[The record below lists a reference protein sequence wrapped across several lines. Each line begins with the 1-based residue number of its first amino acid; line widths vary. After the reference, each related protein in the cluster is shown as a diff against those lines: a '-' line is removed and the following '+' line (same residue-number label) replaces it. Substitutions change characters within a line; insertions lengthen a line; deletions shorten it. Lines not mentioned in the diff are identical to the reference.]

1 MINRIP
7 DDLLASDPE
16 VASSSTTSAELL
28 QAAQKQFDDGRR
40 RVETYIQEH
49 PAAGI
54 GAALCIGVLIGWYSK
69 RR

>member
-7 DDLLASDPE
+7 DDLLASGPQIP
-16 VASSSTTSAELL
+16 SPSTTSAELL

-54 GAALCIGVLIGWYSK
+54 SAALCIGVLIGWYSK